1 MKSQS
6 AEILSHLR
14 TGSSITASYAMHNLR
29 VYRLAAR
36 ICDLRDLGYPI
47 HTEMVKRRSKRSG
60 RVVSHAEYS
69 LGELI

>member
-1 MKSQS
+1 MKSQT

-14 TGSSITASYAMHNLR
+14 TGKSITASFAMNNLR
-29 VYRLAAR
+29 VFRLAAR
-36 ICDLRDLGYPI
+36 ICDLRDSGYPI

-60 RVVSHAEYS
+60 RVVRYAQYS